1 LNRQHCIR
9 QYCIPAQN
17 QPSHH
22 VAILHK
28 INTPSYCNPAENPA
42 ILLQKILQSCNPA
55 QNQHTGHCCCS
66 HQSQPQA
73 YPGYPQYPYPGNP
86 QYQYPG
92 YPQYPYP
99 GNPQYPYP
107 GNPNINPANS
117 PIDQNNAGNQGNQ
130 ANNAG
135 VQTNPNLNFNASP
148 SIKPPNIK

>member
-1 LNRQHCIR
+1 MEHCHRQRCIR

-28 INTPSYCNPAENPA
+28 INTPSDCNPAENPA
-42 ILLQKILQSCNPA
+42 ILLQKILQSCNPT

-86 QYQYPG
+86 QY
-92 YPQYPYP
+92 
-99 GNPQYPYP
+99 PYP
-107 GNPNINPANS
+107 GNPNINPANN
-117 PIDQNNAGNQGNQ
+117 PIDQNNAGNHGNQ

-148 SIKPPNIK
+148 SINPPNIK